1 MDYPRLAQFSQV
13 KTSSLVQSN
22 ANKLFTKF
30 KMHRLLHDAG
40 IVKDKGYSLI
50 EMLFMMLLLV
60 LETHNSV
67 FAGISKLGKEKLK
80 TPLNNML
87 NHEHY

>member
-30 KMHRLLHDAG
+30 KMHRLLNDAG

-67 FAGISKLGKEKLK
+67 FAGISE
-80 TPLNNML
+80 
-87 NHEHY
+87 